1 MHWQHEK
8 RMLPRK
14 NNLKNIVLAIVII
27 IGCIA
32 SLVLL
37 NHGAISAR
45 TQGKA
50 FVLARERFPA
60 YTVKRTADVYSLWQE
75 HQVRGRI
82 VVHLGRFLHFI
93 EAARFSEG
101 PPQIATVADDHA
113 HFPMRNISYRDFL
126 WAAFQTDIAREIYTV
141 LPPADFKEKIGATL
155 RQNKI
160 VIYEF
165 CSPRIFTTS
174 LPSVAEPVLL
184 NIDASFFASTDA
196 AQLVNDLMKSGL
208 KADIVTICLAEDNP
222 DVTDPDRQKALDFI
236 ALLSRHATI
245 SEYPASSRFS
255 KDSQ

>member
-1 MHWQHEK
+1 MHRQHEK
-8 RMLPRK
+8 RMHPRK
-14 NNLKNIVLAIVII
+14 NDLKNIVLAIVII
-27 IGCIA
+27 IGCVA
-32 SLVLL
+32 SLVML

-45 TQGKA
+45 RQGKT

-60 YTVKRTADVYSLWQE
+60 YTVKKTADVYSLWQG
-75 HQVRGRI
+75 HQARGRI
-82 VVHLGRFLHFI
+82 VVHLGRFLHFMD
-93 EAARFSEG
+93 ASHFSEG

-113 HFPMRNISYRDFL
+113 HFPMRQVSYRDFL

-141 LPPADFKEKIGATL
+141 LPPADFKERFGATQK
-155 RQNKI
+155 QNKM

-222 DVTDPDRQKALDFI
+222 DVTGPDRRKARDFI
-236 ALLSRHATI
+236 ALLSRHANIT
-245 SEYPASSRFS
+245 EYPASSRFS
-255 KDSQ
+255 KDSR